1 MKKKSLNL
9 VASFSRGPDKEN
21 SYYEDK
27 IDELQERN
35 LWNIF
40 VSFKYLHDELEC
52 LLKQP
57 SIIFVGEDKKHTK
70 LPPSLQAHF
79 WD

>member
-1 MKKKSLNL
+1 VEHLEEANNSFSLKCETRPDRLDYFATTDAMKKKSLNL

-35 LWNIF
+35 L
-40 VSFKYLHDELEC
+40 
-52 LLKQP
+52 
-57 SIIFVGEDKKHTK
+57 
-70 LPPSLQAHF
+70 
-79 WD
+79 